1 MSRTY
6 TQKRRAEQ
14 QAQTRQRIVEATVDL
29 HSSIGPAATTIS
41 MIAEQAG
48 VQRHTLYAHFPDEHS
63 LHLACSGLTM
73 ERDPPPKAE
82 TWRAI
87 AERSERIRTGLAAI
101 YKWYARNASLVACVQ
116 RDAEHHALTKEI
128 AEMRWG
134 PSVTTYHEVLGNKL
148 NARQRALLHLALSF
162 STWRT
167 LTGEAGLKPGEAVE
181 AMVQTI
187 ECAK

>member
-116 RDAEHHALTKEI
+116 RDAEHHAPTKEI